1 MGSLIMNT
9 FYKISKEDA
18 NKVGSFEYEIG
29 YEFNPFC
36 SEQVDETYL
45 VSIDLVE
52 QLKDNENI
60 KKEIQNP
67 KISGAAVTRVVIVKM
82 ALANAIGITTGA
94 NTIFTI
100 CCLCFSLF

>member
-9 FYKISKEDA
+9 FYKISKLDA
-18 NKVGSFEYEIG
+18 NKVGSFEYETG

-36 SEQVDETYL
+36 SEQVDGTYL

-60 KKEIQNP
+60 KKVDWTKLEAINSTQINT
-67 KISGAAVTRVVIVKM
+67 KI
-82 ALANAIGITTGA
+82 
-94 NTIFTI
+94 TII
-100 CCLCFSLF
+100 

>member
-18 NKVGSFEYEIG
+18 NKVGSFEYETG

-45 VSIDLVE
+45 VWVDLVE

-60 KKEIQNP
+60 KKVDWSQLEVIDETQINT
-67 KISGAAVTRVVIVKM
+67 KII
-82 ALANAIGITTGA
+82 NI
-94 NTIFTI
+94 
-100 CCLCFSLF
+100 

>member
-9 FYKISKEDA
+9 FYKISKLDA
-18 NKVGSFEYEIG
+18 NKVGSFEYEVG

-36 SEQVDETYL
+36 SEQVDGTYL

-60 KKEIQNP
+60 KKVDWTKLEAINYTQINT
-67 KISGAAVTRVVIVKM
+67 KITNI
-82 ALANAIGITTGA
+82 
-94 NTIFTI
+94 
-100 CCLCFSLF
+100 

>member
-9 FYKISKEDA
+9 FYKISKLDA

-36 SEQVDETYL
+36 NEQVDETYL
-45 VSIDLVE
+45 VWVDLVE

-60 KKEIQNP
+60 KKVDWSQLEVIDETQINT
-67 KISGAAVTRVVIVKM
+67 KITNI
-82 ALANAIGITTGA
+82 
-94 NTIFTI
+94 
-100 CCLCFSLF
+100 

>member
-18 NKVGSFEYEIG
+18 NKVGIFEYETG

-45 VSIDLVE
+45 VSFDLVE

-60 KKEIQNP
+60 KKVDWSQLEVIDETQINT
-67 KISGAAVTRVVIVKM
+67 KII
-82 ALANAIGITTGA
+82 II
-94 NTIFTI
+94 
-100 CCLCFSLF
+100 

>member
-9 FYKISKEDA
+9 FYKISKLDA

-36 SEQVDETYL
+36 SEQVDGTYL

-60 KKEIQNP
+60 KKVDWTKLEVINSTQINT
-67 KISGAAVTRVVIVKM
+67 KII
-82 ALANAIGITTGA
+82 II
-94 NTIFTI
+94 
-100 CCLCFSLF
+100 

>member
-18 NKVGSFEYEIG
+18 NKVGSFEYETG

-36 SEQVDETYL
+36 SEQVDGTYL
-45 VSIDLVE
+45 VSVDLVE

-60 KKEIQNP
+60 KKVDWTKLE
-67 KISGAAVTRVVIVKM
+67 VIDKTQI
-82 ALANAIGITTGA
+82 NTKETAI
-94 NTIFTI
+94 
-100 CCLCFSLF
+100 

>member
-9 FYKISKEDA
+9 FYKISKLDA
-18 NKVGSFEYEIG
+18 NKAGSFEYEVG

-36 SEQVDETYL
+36 SEQVDGTYL

-60 KKEIQNP
+60 KKVDWTKLEAINSTQINT
-67 KISGAAVTRVVIVKM
+67 KITNI
-82 ALANAIGITTGA
+82 
-94 NTIFTI
+94 
-100 CCLCFSLF
+100 

>member
-1 MGSLIMNT
+1 MDI

-60 KKEIQNP
+60 KKVDWSQLE
-67 KISGAAVTRVVIVKM
+67 VIDETQIDNKYKS
-82 ALANAIGITTGA
+82 II
-94 NTIFTI
+94 
-100 CCLCFSLF
+100 